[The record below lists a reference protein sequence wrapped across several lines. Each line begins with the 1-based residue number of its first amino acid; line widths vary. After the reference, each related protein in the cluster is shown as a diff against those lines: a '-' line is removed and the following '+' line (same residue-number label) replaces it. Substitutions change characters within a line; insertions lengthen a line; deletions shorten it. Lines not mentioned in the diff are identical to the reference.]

1 MAKKQETKIEV
12 EEPQIEEIV
21 VETAPVVE
29 QPKTRERVKPK
40 DEWEIKDRIYLLK
53 DGKKPLSRSIKS
65 ANIYYF
71 DEEKGYERELKYCQN
86 QKTPFVD
93 EMKGDQRLEH
103 IVFRSGSLFVEK
115 EKTTLQKLLSLY
127 HPHRDQ
133 IYEEYKPAK
142 LAEDEIDILEMQV
155 DALTAARNIDID
167 MAEAIM
173 RVEKGYEREIKY
185 CENQRTPFVDEMKGD
200 QRLSHIIFR
209 SGALFVPKN
218 KTVLQKMLS
227 LYHPHKDKIYYE
239 WQPAKKAADQIEVL
253 NLEVDALVA
262 ARSVEIDMAEAIM
275 RAEVGSKVDTLS
287 SKELRRDLLVF
298 AKKNPKLFLELADD
312 ENVMLRNF
320 GIKAVEDG
328 ILRLSSDQRNF
339 LWGSN
344 GRKLMVIP
352 FDEHPYTALAH
363 WFKTD
368 EGMEIYSNIEK
379 RLNQ

>member
-1 MAKKQETKIEV
+1 MAKKQETKK
-12 EEPQIEEIV
+12 EIV
-21 VETAPVVE
+21 TEEVTQVVKQPKVETPVMDIPE
-29 QPKTRERVKPK
+29 PKVRERKKPK
-40 DEWEIKDRIYLLK
+40 DEWEIKDRMYILK

-86 QKTPFVD
+86 QKTSFVD

-103 IVFRSGSLFVEK
+103 IIFRAGNLFVEK
-115 EKTTLQKLLSLY
+115 EKVTLQKLLSLY
-127 HPHRDQ
+127 HPHRGN
-133 IYEEYKPAK
+133 IYEEYKPAA
-142 LAEDEIDILEMQV
+142 LAEEEIDILERQV

-173 RVEKGYEREIKY
+173 RVEKG
-185 CENQRTPFVDEMKGD
+185 
-200 QRLSHIIFR
+200 S
-209 SGALFVPKN
+209 
-218 KTVLQKMLS
+218 
-227 LYHPHKDKIYYE
+227 
-239 WQPAKKAADQIEVL
+239 EV
-253 NLEVDALVA
+253 
-262 ARSVEIDMAEAIM
+262 
-275 RAEVGSKVDTLS
+275 SKLS

-298 AKKNPKLFLELADD
+298 ARNNPKLFLELADD

-320 GIKAVEDG
+320 GIRAVEAG
-328 ILRLSSDQRNF
+328 VLRLSSDQRNF